1 MTVVGLIAIGVFAGI
16 LGASLGI
23 GGGIVFVPALVVFF
37 AFPQHAAQGTSLAV
51 IVPTAIIATVVHGR
65 ARRVDWSMAVSLAG
79 GGLIG
84 GLLGAWSALAIDGLV
99 LRRMFA
105 AFLVVMAFRMLAKTR
120 RRVEA
125 AP

>member
-1 MTVVGLIAIGVFAGI
+1 MTVAGLIAIGVAAGV

-51 IVPTAIIATVVHGR
+51 IIPTAVIATMVHGR
-65 ARRVDWSMAVSLAG
+65 AGRVDWVMAASMAG
-79 GGLIG
+79 GGILG

-105 AFLVVMAFRMLAKTR
+105 VFLVVMAFRMLAKTR
-120 RRVEA
+120 SRVEA
-125 AP
+125 TG